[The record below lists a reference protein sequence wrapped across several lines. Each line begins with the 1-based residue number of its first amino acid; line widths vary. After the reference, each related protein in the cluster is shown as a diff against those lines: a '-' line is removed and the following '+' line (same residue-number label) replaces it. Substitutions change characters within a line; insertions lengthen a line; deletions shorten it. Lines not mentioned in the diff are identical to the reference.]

1 MATGNCREAGMA
13 GSDLPARAS
22 LAGVSLWVHR
32 GHLWSGLSGYLGVI
46 LALELSGCHYVTL
59 PSEIPLLTSTISG
72 GNVSLFV
79 TPLVLNVSSA

>member
-1 MATGNCREAGMA
+1 MATGNSREAGMA
-13 GSDLPARAS
+13 GCDLPARAS
-22 LAGVSLWVHR
+22 LAEVSLWVHR

-59 PSEIPLLTSTISG
+59 PSEIPLTSTISD

-79 TPLVLNVSSA
+79 TPLILTVSFA